1 MINHFSFFYSLNTAP
16 DDYTAIAQVL
26 TFSAG
31 QSAAQS
37 VNIPV
42 IDDILVEDSESFTV
56 RATSSNNRVTI
67 NGVSSADVTAT
78 ILDNDSEFY
87 LPL

>member
-1 MINHFSFFYSLNTAP
+1 M
-16 DDYTAIAQVL
+16 L

-37 VNIPV
+37 VNIAV
-42 IDDILVEDSESFTV
+42 IDDIFVENSESFNV
-56 RATSSNNRVTI
+56 RAASSDGRVTI
-67 NGVSSADVTAT
+67 NGGNNIALVAAT
-78 ILDNDSEFY
+78 IIDNDSEFY